1 MIVWINGAFGGGKTQ
16 TAHELRRRIGRG
28 WISDPELPGFGLHRM
43 MPRALRRNFQDEPA
57 WRLGVRDVLA
67 RLDDHPELSP
77 VIVPMTL
84 VRDDCFDEIVGALRA
99 QGRRVEHFSLIASPE
114 TIRRRLRS
122 RVHDAWALAQVDGCV
137 RALASERYATHV
149 DADARSI
156 DAVVEEIAARA
167 GLPLVRP
174 RGGRLASRLRRLGVT
189 LRHVRIG

>member
-1 MIVWINGAFGGGKTQ
+1 
-16 TAHELRRRIGRG
+16 
-28 WISDPELPGFGLHRM
+28 HRM

-122 RVHDAWALAQVDGCV
+122 RVHDAWPLAQVDGCV

-174 RGGRLASRLRRLGVT
+174 RDGRLASRLRRLGVT